1 MWKHI
6 CREQRETLSIP
17 DVSDIAIKI
26 RKVER
31 LPGLVMALLFSY
43 RAI

>member
-26 RKVER
+26 KKGGAIARF
-31 LPGLVMALLFSY
+31 GDGSAFLL
-43 RAI
+43 